1 MKAIRILVLGL
12 ILISIF
18 SIRAFADNGVQYDVK
33 EVDGYKVGLAFP
45 GGMAQMGHN
54 MVNIQIADSQGQMVG
69 NAKVTIVAE
78 LYADS
83 GSSSSGGGMNMNM
96 GGSSAASSSTAE
108 KPMQTMTLDMMP
120 AQQAGQYQGELTLDQ
135 AGHWMLT
142 VNSLINNQQKS
153 VEFTEEISKGGPNM
167 LVISIFAIVIVGI
180 IAAAAITRRRSAK
193 KAVQEGAK

>member
-1 MKAIRILVLGL
+1 
-12 ILISIF
+12 
-18 SIRAFADNGVQYDVK
+18 
-33 EVDGYKVGLAFP
+33 
-45 GGMAQMGHN
+45 
-54 MVNIQIADSQGQMVG
+54 MVG

-96 GGSSAASSSTAE
+96 GGSSATSSSTPE

-135 AGHWMLT
+135 PGHWMLT
-142 VNSLINNQQKS
+142 VNSLINNQPAS
-153 VEFTEEISKGGPNM
+153 VEFTQEISKGGPNM

-193 KAVQEGAK
+193 KAVAEGAK

>member
-1 MKAIRILVLGL
+1 LKAIRILVLGL

-18 SIRAFADNGVQYDVK
+18 SIRAFADSGVNYDVK
-33 EVDGYKVGLAFP
+33 EVDGYKIGLAFP

-54 MVNIQIADSQGQMVG
+54 MVNMQIIDSQGQMVD

-83 GSSSSGGGMNMNM
+83 GSSSGGGMNMNM
-96 GGSSAASSSTAE
+96 GGSSATSSSTPE

-193 KAVQEGAK
+193 KAVPEGAK